1 MVMSRRRSCLLVVIA
16 LTVAGGVLGASLEV
30 DGAHHQR
37 EAHHCAVCCVTQHT
51 AIPPTSAE
59 PQFILPSVAILPV
72 ATSSDPY
79 DEIVVRLPDPPPRF
93 LA

>member
-1 MVMSRRRSCLLVVIA
+1 MMTHRRRSFLFVVIA
-16 LTVAGGVLGASLEV
+16 LMVVGGVLGASLEV
-30 DGAHHQR
+30 DSADHQR

-51 AIPPTSAE
+51 ATPPTSAE
-59 PQFILPSVAILPV
+59 PQLILPSVAILPM

-79 DEIVVRLPDPPPRF
+79 DEIVVRLPDPPPKF